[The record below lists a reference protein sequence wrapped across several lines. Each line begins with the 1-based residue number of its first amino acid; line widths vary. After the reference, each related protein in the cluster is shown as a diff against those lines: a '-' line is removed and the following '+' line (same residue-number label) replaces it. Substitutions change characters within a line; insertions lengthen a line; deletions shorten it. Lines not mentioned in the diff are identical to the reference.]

1 MGMFEQIIWDHIFID
16 FGCEVLYGDDQVYLD
31 YPIRFATVGFQLMS
45 TSLLS
50 GIVDR
55 IRKDQGFTPLHPID
69 EYTDEMCD
77 GDAFYDFFID
87 LNDCSQTKVG
97 TCIEAAVC
105 NSRSADEGE
114 LYTIDLTPEEQ
125 IALYN
130 RLDEQCRQYL
140 GKSCAELLSEAK
152 GRMEDM
158 S

>member
-1 MGMFEQIIWDHIFID
+1 MGMFEQIIRDHIFVD

-45 TSLLS
+45 TSVLS

-87 LNDCSQTKVG
+87 LNDCSQTKAG

-105 NSRSADEGE
+105 NSHSSDEGE
-114 LYTIDLTPEEQ
+114 LYIIELTLDEQ

-140 GKSCAELLSEAK
+140 GKSCAELLSGAK
-152 GRMEDM
+152 ERMEENR
-158 S
+158 

>member
-1 MGMFEQIIWDHIFID
+1 MFEQIIRDQIFID

-55 IRKDQGFTPLHPID
+55 IRKDQGFSPLHPID
-69 EYTDEMCD
+69 EYTDVMCD
-77 GDAFYDFFID
+77 GDAFYDFFIE
-87 LNDCSQTKVG
+87 LNDWSQTKVG

-105 NSRSADEGE
+105 NSHSTDEGA
-114 LYTIDLTPEEQ
+114 LYTIDLTTEEQ

-152 GRMEDM
+152 ERMEEDL
-158 S
+158 